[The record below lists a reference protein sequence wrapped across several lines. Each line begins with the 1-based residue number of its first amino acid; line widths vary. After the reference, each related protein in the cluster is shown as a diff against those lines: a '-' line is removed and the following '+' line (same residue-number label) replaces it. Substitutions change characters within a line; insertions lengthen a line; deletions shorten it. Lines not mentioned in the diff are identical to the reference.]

1 MAADLMHSNKRVIPL
16 RWGALYQLRVRHGR
30 GTKGGRGGCV
40 ARGARPMKYTIIL
53 TEKSDGG
60 IHVSIPALPDC
71 TVEAG
76 NRDEAIN
83 LARHMIAETMSRSE
97 IVLLEVPQRPKA
109 ASSSDEVPW

>member
-1 MAADLMHSNKRVIPL
+1 
-16 RWGALYQLRVRHGR
+16 
-30 GTKGGRGGCV
+30 
-40 ARGARPMKYTIIL
+40 MKYTIIL

-97 IVLLEVPQRPKA
+97 IVLLDVPQWPKA
-109 ASSSDEVPW
+109 ASSSNEGPWEWFGTAKDDATWDTLFDDIEQRREATRKAR